1 MLEFSDY
8 NLLNELKKP
17 FNLVLDSGY
26 YPESWNHGMIYTIYK
41 SGPKHDPSNY
51 RGITLTSCLRKTFS
65 TLLHVRIENE
75 VEKKKILSQSPAGF
89 RKNYRTTDHIMTLI
103 TLIPKK
109 SPREEKYLYT
119 CFVDFR
125 KAYDLIFREG
135 LIYRLKEFGPTGH
148 ILEIIKTMCAT
159 QRVFL
164 LCEREI
170 GQSFTTKIGVK
181 QGDVLSALLFNLYMN
196 DLLDLLDNVT
206 INNLL
211 SADDLTILS
220 WSRYDHQKK
229 ISNWEYTVKN
239 EDQNSISILR

>member
-1 MLEFSDY
+1 
-8 NLLNELKKP
+8 
-17 FNLVLDSGY
+17 
-26 YPESWNHGMIYTIYK
+26 MIYAIYK

-51 RGITLTSCLRKTFS
+51 RGITLTSCLRKIFS

-229 ISNWEYTVKN
+229 ISNLENTVKN
-239 EDQNSISILR
+239 EDQNSISILW

>member
-1 MLEFSDY
+1 
-8 NLLNELKKP
+8 
-17 FNLVLDSGY
+17 
-26 YPESWNHGMIYTIYK
+26 MIYAIYK

-51 RGITLTSCLRKTFS
+51 REITLTSCLRKIFG

-103 TLIPKK
+103 TLIKK
-109 SPREEKYLYT
+109 SLREDKYLYT

-135 LIYRLKEFGPTGH
+135 LIYRVKEFGLTGH
-148 ILEIIKTMCAT
+148 KLEIIKTLCAT
-159 QRVFL
+159 QRVLL

-170 GQSFTTKIGVK
+170 SQSFATKIGVK

-229 ISNWEYTVKN
+229 ISNLENTVKN
-239 EDQNSISILR
+239 EDQNSISILW

>member
-41 SGPKHDPSNY
+41 SGPKHDSSNY

-181 QGDVLSALLFNLYMN
+181 QGNVLSALLFNLYMN

>member
-8 NLLNELKKP
+8 NLLNEIKKP
-17 FNLVLDSGY
+17 FNLVLDSGH
-26 YPESWNHGMIYTIYK
+26 YPESWNHGMIYAIYK

-51 RGITLTSCLRKTFS
+51 REITLTSCLRKIFG

>member
-1 MLEFSDY
+1 
-8 NLLNELKKP
+8 
-17 FNLVLDSGY
+17 
-26 YPESWNHGMIYTIYK
+26 MIYAIYK

-51 RGITLTSCLRKTFS
+51 REITLTSCLRKIFG

-89 RKNYRTTDHIMTLI
+89 RKNYRTTDHMMTLI
-103 TLIPKK
+103 TLIKK
-109 SPREEKYLYT
+109 SLREEKYLYT

-135 LIYRLKEFGPTGH
+135 LIYSLKEFGLTGH

-170 GQSFTTKIGVK
+170 SQSFATKIGFK
-181 QGDVLSALLFNLYMN
+181 QGDVLSALLFNLHMN

-229 ISNWEYTVKN
+229 ISNLENTVKN

>member
-1 MLEFSDY
+1 MFCFVETDTR
-8 NLLNELKKP
+8 ERKKYENRILISVDNTVNDLRYEIM
-17 FNLVLDSGY
+17 FENI
-26 YPESWNHGMIYTIYK
+26 WNG
-41 SGPKHDPSNY
+41 
-51 RGITLTSCLRKTFS
+51 TFS

-181 QGDVLSALLFNLYMN
+181 QGNVLSALLFNLYMN